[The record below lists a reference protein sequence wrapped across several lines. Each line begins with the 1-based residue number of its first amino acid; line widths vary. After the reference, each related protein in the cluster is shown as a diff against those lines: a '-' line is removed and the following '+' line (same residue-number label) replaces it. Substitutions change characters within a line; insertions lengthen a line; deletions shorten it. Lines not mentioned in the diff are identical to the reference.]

1 MIPFREGRN
10 RAASRQ
16 TARRVPRC
24 AAGHLLRPA
33 SPGRPADP
41 AVGAAPGAELQLR
54 GGVLSTRSV
63 LSIAMLVAAA
73 LIGALGLAIFLT
85 ERGVANEIKGFVLML
100 IAAVLLVGGC
110 VLWELRAIRRRLEG
124 KDQG

>member
-1 MIPFREGRN
+1 MIPFRGGRN
-10 RAASRQ
+10 RAATRQ
-16 TARRVPRC
+16 TARRVVQVPDRTAGDLFPRQV
-24 AAGHLLRPA
+24 GRRHLH
-33 SPGRPADP
+33 
-41 AVGAAPGAELQLR
+41 GAAELQLR
-54 GGVLSTRSV
+54 GGFLSARSV
-63 LSIAMLVAAA
+63 LSMAMLVAAA